1 LQKIDSLKG
10 VENCHWNYEFDG
22 LINPGH
28 ANLAFKNQSLKS
40 SYFKYKSPMHLI
52 QYSFTPNI
60 RLDNGLIEKINVF
73 PGKTLRA
80 NVKKT
85 STVVKYFQNK
95 LVNFY
100 LNQVKLG

>member
-1 LQKIDSLKG
+1 LKKNRFFEG

-28 ANLAFKNQSLKS
+28 ANLAFKPIIKS
-40 SYFKYKSPMHLI
+40 SYFKYKYPMHLI

-73 PGKTLRA
+73 
-80 NVKKT
+80 
-85 STVVKYFQNK
+85 
-95 LVNFY
+95 
-100 LNQVKLG
+100 QVKLYELMSKKQQ